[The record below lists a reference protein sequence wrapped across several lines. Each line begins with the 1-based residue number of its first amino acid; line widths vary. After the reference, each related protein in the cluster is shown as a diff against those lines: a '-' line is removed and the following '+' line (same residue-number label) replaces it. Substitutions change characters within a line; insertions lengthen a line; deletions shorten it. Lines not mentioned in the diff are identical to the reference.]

1 MVIRETPRGN
11 LCKTNERYPIGETG
25 SRTAPSRPQRSGVP
39 VVADY
44 PAQIERRAGDHL
56 LARPQIARHPLPGL
70 RVDADL
76 IPPAPAQPQARK
88 LSLGRRAPTRVGR
101 PDTAAR
107 GSVAYPCHP
116 SPLLPAAG
124 F

>member
-1 MVIRETPRGN
+1 MVIREAPRGN

-70 RVDADL
+70 RVEADL
-76 IPPAPAQPQARK
+76 IPPAPAQPQLRK
-88 LSLGRRAPTRVGR
+88 LSLRRRSPTPVRR
-101 PDTAAR
+101 PHKATR
-107 GSVAYPCHP
+107 CGVSYLSHEC
-116 SPLLPAAG
+116 PLLRAAG
-124 F
+124 